1 MCVLIG
7 WLGLSAVAFGQEADP
22 GFHLVGIGSVSIP
35 VSGMKMTNLVFPAE
49 VSSAVKVS
57 KDVQMQRPK
66 GVQNVIELKALRRDF
81 PPTNLS
87 VYGRDGHPYSFV
99 LHFVDDTSVLNFQV
113 VRGDAIT
120 QGSGSSEGPA
130 IIFAGLPVDGVTL
143 DSDGVALSE
152 RRPFLHKS
160 VSVSGV
166 RLRLRGIYLRDS
178 LLWLCLGLKNRVQ
191 ISFIP
196 SYMRVY
202 VEDKKEIKRMAS
214 QQAAVVPVY
223 TSPLETVPGHGTGW
237 LAVGIRPLVLPR
249 GKKLKVEMADSGGGR
264 VLILALKGKELLWAR
279 KVERSVP

>member
-1 MCVLIG
+1 MKKMCVLIG
-7 WLGLSAVAFGQEADP
+7 WLGLSAAAFGQEADP

-113 VRGDAIT
+113 VRGGAVT
-120 QGSGSSEGPA
+120 QGSGSPEGPT

-160 VSVSGV
+160 VSVSGL
-166 RLRLRGIYLRDS
+166 RLRLNSLDYIIPAAAPSAPLPASTGATAAACPLPVTFDS
-178 LLWLCLGLKNRVQ
+178 IAPPPEGNTLIIWFV
-191 ISFIP
+191 I
-196 SYMRVY
+196 
-202 VEDKKEIKRMAS
+202 E
-214 QQAAVVPVY
+214 
-223 TSPLETVPGHGTGW
+223 GTQ
-237 LAVGIRPLVLPR
+237 
-249 GKKLKVEMADSGGGR
+249 K
-264 VLILALKGKELLWAR
+264 
-279 KVERSVP
+279 